1 MMCIVRQEHVPAVFD
16 LEVETAVHA
25 AIGLHASAQLVRRA
39 AVELCHGHGGNAV
52 LYVDGNG
59 LSQLDILD
67 ILYRRDEVEDDGAIR
82 YTDILGV
89 EIAIVPAVLIHFHA
103 FLYVLFHL

>member
-1 MMCIVRQEHVPAVFD
+1 MVLD
-16 LEVETAVHA
+16 LEVETAVDPPV
-25 AIGLHASAQLVRRA
+25 GLHAVAQFFCRT

-52 LYVDGNG
+52 LDVDGYG
-59 LSQLDILD
+59 LPQLYIPD
-67 ILYRRDEVEDDGAIR
+67 ILYRRDEVEGDGAVR